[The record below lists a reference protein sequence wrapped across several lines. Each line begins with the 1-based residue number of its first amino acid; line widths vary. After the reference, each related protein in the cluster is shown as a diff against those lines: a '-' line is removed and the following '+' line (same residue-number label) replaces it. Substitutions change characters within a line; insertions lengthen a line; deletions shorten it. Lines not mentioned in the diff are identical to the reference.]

1 MAEKPLL
8 NTAELSIVEDA
19 VRLAETRTA
28 GEIYCV
34 VAPESSDY
42 GEIPL
47 AWGAIVALA
56 APAILFVTG
65 VQVSVPDALEGWNAV
80 QVGVA
85 AEAAAH
91 EALGAALVLQMV
103 LFAATAL
110 IVRAWP
116 VRLALTSRSLK
127 RGRVKRRAQEQFFA
141 KNLHLTRERTGVLI
155 YVSAAEHMAEIIA
168 DEGIAAR
175 VDQAVWEAA
184 MAALIAGVK
193 GGDAAHGL
201 TDAIGQI
208 ADILAEHFPAKPG
221 DNPNEIPDAV
231 VLLPSL

>member
-1 MAEKPLL
+1 MAQKTLL
-8 NTAELSIVEDA
+8 NVAELARIQDA
-19 VRLAETRTA
+19 VQAAEARTT

-34 VAPESSDY
+34 VAPQSSDY

-56 APAILFVTG
+56 APAILFVSG
-65 VQVSVPDALEGWNAV
+65 VRVSVPDALEGWNAA

-103 LFAATAL
+103 LFAVTAL
-110 IVRAWP
+110 IVRLWP
-116 VRLALTSRSLK
+116 VRLALASRGLK
-127 RGRVKRRAQEQFFA
+127 RGRVRRRAREQFFA

-155 YVSAAEHMAEIIA
+155 YVSADEHMAEIVA
-168 DEGIAAR
+168 DEGISAR
-175 VDQAVWEAA
+175 VDQAAWDEA
-184 MAALIAGVK
+184 MAALIAGLK
-193 GGDAAHGL
+193 RGEAAAGL
-201 TDAIGQI
+201 TDAVGLC
-208 ADILAEHFPAKPG
+208 ADILAEHFPARPD
-221 DNPNEIPDAV
+221 DNPNEIPDTV

>member
-1 MAEKPLL
+1 MADKPLL
-8 NTAELSIVEDA
+8 NTGQLAIVEDA
-19 VRLAETRTA
+19 VRTAEARTT

-34 VAPESSDY
+34 VAAESSDY

-65 VQVSVPDALEGWNAV
+65 VQVSVPDIFEGWSAA
-80 QVGVA
+80 QVGRA

-110 IVRAWP
+110 IVRTGS
-116 VRLALTSRSLK
+116 VRLALASRSLK
-127 RGRVKRRAQEQFFA
+127 RGRVRRRAQEQFFA

-155 YVSAAEHMAEIIA
+155 YVSAAEHMAEIVA

-175 VDQAVWEAA
+175 VDQTAWDGA
-184 MAALIAGVK
+184 MAALIDGVK
-193 GGDAAHGL
+193 RGDAAAGL
-201 TDAIGQI
+201 TAAIAQC
-208 ADILAEHFPAKPG
+208 ADILAEHFPVRPG

-231 VLLPSL
+231 ALLPKL